1 MHIQDVVWTI
11 ALSGIGLIALAFVY
25 VISRARRPADDAATT
40 QAARTARRIQA
51 RLFAALLAVFAVGS
65 WATLRHFPIP
75 PQRALSDVQQVVE
88 VVGGQWYWTVE
99 PTSVEAGR
107 TVEFRVTSADV
118 NHGFA
123 IYAPDGRI
131 VTQTQA
137 MPGYTNRLRY
147 SFDEPGTYTL
157 QCLEYCGIGHAPMT
171 AAIEVTT
178 ASGGSDRANSATAG
192 LHHGPVAPHED
203 SSQRHSRG

>member
-1 MHIQDVVWTI
+1 MHLQGLVWAI
-11 ALSGIGLIALAFVY
+11 ALTGIGLVALTFVY
-25 VISRARRPADDAATT
+25 VINSARRPADEAATA

-51 RLFAALLAVFAVGS
+51 RLFAALLVVFAVGS
-65 WATLRHFPIP
+65 WATFRHFPIP
-75 PQRALSDVQQVVE
+75 PQRALSDVQQVVD
-88 VVGGQWYWTVE
+88 VVGGQWYWTIE
-99 PTSVEAGR
+99 PASVEAGR

-137 MPGYTNRLRY
+137 MPGYTNKLRY

-171 AAIEVTT
+171 AAIQVT
-178 ASGGSDRANSATAG
+178 ASGDGSNHANSATAR
-192 LHHGPVAPHED
+192 LHHRPVERHED